1 MHRTQSKTQPDRAM
15 RKEDNSPQGKIVT
28 ELLQHLH
35 ACKNN
40 CDVFYGRQL
49 SSPPCQSWSSSSCLS
64 RLSSSCQ
71 SSSFRHSH
79 RDHHHDRYLNA
90 CKNSCTFFCARED
103 ELEKMKEYITG
114 PSQKVEKVI
123 SEDLEYEGN
132 YLEEK
137 KTNQLQKMI

>member
-1 MHRTQSKTQPDRAM
+1 MV
-15 RKEDNSPQGKIVT
+15 IVI
-28 ELLQHLH
+28 
-35 ACKNN
+35 
-40 CDVFYGRQL
+40 L
-49 SSPPCQSWSSSSCLS
+49 SITVIVILPIIVI
-64 RLSSSCQ
+64 
-71 SSSFRHSH
+71 RHSH
-79 RDHHHDRYLNA
+79 RDHHHDRHLNA

-137 KTNQLQKMI
+137 KQISCKE